1 MTPLVYWDDGLQCL
15 LHVCVCARRQRF
27 IPLISTPSE
36 LRGRRFTRRKSA
48 WLLSWSFS
56 GSRTSTSRMRWSQ
69 WAGTIYLTF
78 AACVFLRSICLR
90 LLCIKQNRWVL
101 FVFCTGSLWVRCR
114 RDTCLVVQTQVI
126 PHHTTT
132 CRGSEVSC
140 YSTVYICFFLMRCS
154 WCQWQHSSFNY
165 SVTEEKADLIVG
177 KWCIL
182 ISGCFKV

>member
-90 LLCIKQNRWVL
+90 LLCIKQNRCL
-101 FVFCTGSLWVRCR
+101 FFFLHRQSMSEMQKRHVPRGANPGDSS
-114 RDTCLVVQTQVI
+114 
-126 PHHTTT
+126 PHHHLQGV
-132 CRGSEVSC
+132 RGK
-140 YSTVYICFFLMRCS
+140 LL
-154 WCQWQHSSFNY
+154 QHSLYLFLPNEVFVM
-165 SVTEEKADLIVG
+165 SVATFQL
-177 KWCIL
+177 
-182 ISGCFKV
+182 